1 MVRPPSTGRDSD
13 NRLATD
19 HSLDYPMMLTR
30 KTMMKLCC
38 AGRVLP
44 SLLSRRLVH
53 ATQCGSG
60 YWVGLLLLAACASS
74 PTTSA
79 SVAQPG
85 NPFPARSTAS
95 GGPPAFSASATA
107 ATEGQAYPQAA
118 RRLWAALLADDSL
131 LLPDVLTDRLAGA
144 IHDRATDSMRIAKTS
159 GGIQIDLGLGQEGLR
174 SAFARLDAALSNAQA
189 PAAPNEVA
197 QAVHAARLGS
207 LRRALCLRQRTLVT
221 GAHCEPFDT
230 AAVDR
235 QLAAVFASVSL
246 RSVYDG
252 GVPMRDQAW
261 LRPMMVEAVLLH
273 GGSARPLP
281 NLPVRIQSSDGFG
294 PVATQT
300 GANGIVLQSVPKNTP
315 VTATWT
321 VSFDPA
327 RMLGALARLVSPIST
342 TLRARATGLSRA
354 ALVHVQGKPLVVE
367 TAQALLASLAS
378 RIPHPVEL
386 VDPDARAL
394 SQASV
399 ERMKE
404 VAPKVADRLHGTLDT
419 ILLLEAESEFASRME
434 NQRVWYEAR
443 GTLRVFD
450 AWSGEKTAE
459 VTATVTESGLGE
471 PRAEGAA
478 REALGRELARRLEQR
493 LRVSPPVPS
502 TP

>member
-19 HSLDYPMMLTR
+19 RSLDYPLMLTR
-30 KTMMKLCC
+30 KTMMKLFC
-38 AGRVLP
+38 AGPVLP
-44 SLLSRRLVH
+44 SLLS
-53 ATQCGSG
+53 
-60 YWVGLLLLAACASS
+60 LLLAACAAS
-74 PTTSA
+74 PLPSA
-79 SVAQPG
+79 SLNQPG
-85 NPFPARSTAS
+85 KLSPARSTAS
-95 GGPPAFSASATA
+95 GGPPAFSASVTA
-107 ATEGQAYPQAA
+107 ATEGQAYAQAT
-118 RRLWAALLADDSL
+118 RRLWAALLADESL
-131 LLPDVLTDRLAGA
+131 LVPDALTDRLAGA

-159 GGIQIDLGLGQEGLR
+159 GGIQVDLGLGQEALR

-207 LRRALCLRQRTLVT
+207 LRRALCLRQKTLVT

-252 GVPMRDQAW
+252 GVPTRDQAW
-261 LRPMMVEAVLLH
+261 LRPMMVEAVIQH
-273 GGSARPLP
+273 DGTARPLP
-281 NLPVRIQSSDGFG
+281 NLPVRIQSSEGSG
-294 PVATQT
+294 PIATQT
-300 GANGIVLQSVPKNTP
+300 GADGVVMQPVPKNTP
-315 VTATWT
+315 AAATWT
-321 VSFDPA
+321 VSFDAA
-327 RMLGALARLVSPIST
+327 RMLGALARLVPPIST
-342 TLRARATGLSRA
+342 TLRARATGLARA
-354 ALVHVQGKPLVVE
+354 AMVHAQGKPPVVE
-367 TAQALLASLAS
+367 AAQSLLASLGS
-378 RIPHPVEL
+378 RIHPVAL

-399 ERMKE
+399 ERMKD
-404 VAPKVADRLHGTLDT
+404 VAPTLADRLHGTLDT

-450 AWSGEKTAE
+450 AWTGEKTAE

-471 PRAEGAA
+471 PRAERAA

-493 LRVSPPVPS
+493 LRVSTPVPS
-502 TP
+502 AP